1 MLKKFFKKIPNG
13 LEGLVIVA
21 IVIVISLVITGLV
34 YYKAPISLS
43 SNDDRAKIETMLKMQ
58 HPNDSIVN
66 MVLLENQIVLPHMD
80 STIYEKCDNI
90 NSISDILW
98 YTRTVTYDVIKEG
111 DTIKYLTTFEM
122 VESFLKENVGQ
133 HLYTIER

>member
-1 MLKKFFKKIPNG
+1 
-13 LEGLVIVA
+13 
-21 IVIVISLVITGLV
+21 
-34 YYKAPISLS
+34 
-43 SNDDRAKIETMLKMQ
+43 MLKMQ